1 MAAELGEDKIGFVG
15 GMDNPSINEF
25 LVGYIEGAQAINP
38 DIKVATSYVGSFTD
52 TAKGKENVTMF
63 EKVRDIIVSNLSCD
77 LEAVT
82 MEASLTDD
90 LELDSLDAV
99 DLNAALEDELGVSMP
114 DEVLKEVQTVGDIVR
129 YLEEHAE

>member
-1 MAAELGEDKIGFVG
+1 MV
-15 GMDNPSINEF
+15 
-25 LVGYIEGAQAINP
+25 
-38 DIKVATSYVGSFTD
+38 
-52 TAKGKENVTMF
+52 

>member
-1 MAAELGEDKIGFVG
+1 
-15 GMDNPSINEF
+15 
-25 LVGYIEGAQAINP
+25 
-38 DIKVATSYVGSFTD
+38 
-52 TAKGKENVTMF
+52 MF

-99 DLNAALEDELGVSMP
+99 DLNAALEDELGISMP

>member
-1 MAAELGEDKIGFVG
+1 
-15 GMDNPSINEF
+15 
-25 LVGYIEGAQAINP
+25 
-38 DIKVATSYVGSFTD
+38 
-52 TAKGKENVTMF
+52 MF
-63 EKVRDIIVSNLSCD
+63 EQVRDVIVDTLSCD

-114 DEVLKEVQTVGDIVR
+114 DEVLKEVKTVGDIVR

>member
-1 MAAELGEDKIGFVG
+1 
-15 GMDNPSINEF
+15 
-25 LVGYIEGAQAINP
+25 
-38 DIKVATSYVGSFTD
+38 
-52 TAKGKENVTMF
+52 MF

-99 DLNAALEDELGVSMP
+99 DLNAALEDELGISMP
-114 DEVLKEVQTVGDIVR
+114 DEVLKEIQTVGDIVR

>member
-1 MAAELGEDKIGFVG
+1 
-15 GMDNPSINEF
+15 
-25 LVGYIEGAQAINP
+25 
-38 DIKVATSYVGSFTD
+38 
-52 TAKGKENVTMF
+52 MF

-114 DEVLKEVQTVGDIVR
+114 DEVLKEIQTVGDIVR